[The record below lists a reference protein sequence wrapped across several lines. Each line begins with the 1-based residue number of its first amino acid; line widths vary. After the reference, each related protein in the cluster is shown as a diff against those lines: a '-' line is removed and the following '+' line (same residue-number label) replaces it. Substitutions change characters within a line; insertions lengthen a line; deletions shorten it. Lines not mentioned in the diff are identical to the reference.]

1 MILTFMQTCPNCGE
15 SNPDQA
21 RFCMACARPIA
32 IPEASG
38 LRKTVTIVF
47 ADLAGSTALG
57 EALDSEALRELL
69 DRYFDAS
76 RYPTLVSL
84 EQQGAF
90 DQPEGGLDYN
100 VQNAV
105 DSFEFG
111 LPRVL
116 DGVQT
121 FVERRSATATAVGS

>member
-1 MILTFMQTCPNCGE
+1 MEAAQAAQHTGVTD
-15 SNPDQA
+15 DQWWED
-21 RFCMACARPIA
+21 REPI
-32 IPEASG
+32 
-38 LRKTVTIVF
+38 
-47 ADLAGSTALG
+47 
-57 EALDSEALRELL
+57 L

-84 EQQGAF
+84 ERQGAF

-121 FVERRSATATAVGS
+121 FVERRSATATAEGS